1 MWTDNKHDK
10 YRILLEN
17 LPDAFAYH
25 QIITDKQGKPVD
37 YLYLDVN
44 PGFEKMTGLK
54 KEEIIGKTE
63 KEILPEFD
71 HEDHDWIGTYGDVA
85 LTGTTVNFQKY
96 FGPLKRW
103 FDVCAYSDTTGF
115 FVSIFRDITA
125 VKEQETSIKER
136 EARSR
141 ALLDAIP
148 DLMFLIDQNGIFVD
162 CRANDQDLLLFPE
175 EHFLNKRLHEVLSPE
190 LAILTENKLNS
201 ALSEG
206 KTQVYEYQ
214 VELKGEIK
222 TFESRL
228 VPCGEDKALSIVR
241 DISLRK
247 NAEENLIKA
256 ENRYRFQLQF
266 EKLVSDIS
274 THFVRLPAREI
285 DLGIN
290 YALEKTGNFFQV
302 DRSYVMMFTED
313 GRHLNLTHEWYLDG
327 LWPEAPNFVNYSLA
341 DRPWWEEQIK
351 KKQMVYIADADEL
364 PPEAE
369 AEKKELKAQR
379 TRSLLC
385 VPIIQGQSLIGVLGF
400 DAIKK
405 KIRWSEDHIA
415 LLNIIAELFSN
426 AFSRKET
433 YQHILYLSYY
443 DQLTGLYN
451 RTYLEEEMKRLN
463 TERQLPLSV
472 VMADLNGLKLL
483 NDSYGHATGDEMLTK
498 AAAIFK
504 ESCRHEDIIARWGG
518 DEFVILL
525 PHTSRKK
532 AELLC
537 KRILNRC
544 NQARIKELPLSVSLG
559 VSSRNDVKEEMTE
572 LLAEAENAMYKQK
585 LTESRSARSAVLEAL
600 LKTLEG
606 KSFETKEH
614 VSGMQKIARQVGMV
628 KGLSDSELSRL
639 DLVITLHDIGKINI
653 SEEVLS
659 KKDPLN
665 EEEWQMIRQHPE
677 TGYRIARATEEFAHV
692 AEEILSHHERF
703 DGTGY
708 PRGLKKDEIPLLSR
722 ITAVVDA
729 YDVMG
734 SKRTYKKVMPLD
746 EIKAELKRCSGK
758 QFDPELVTILLG
770 LLDK

>member
-1 MWTDNKHDK
+1 MQTGKKHDK
-10 YRILLEN
+10 YRLLLEN
-17 LPDAFAYH
+17 WPDAFAYH
-25 QIITDKQGKPVD
+25 QIITDKQGNPVD
-37 YLYLDVN
+37 YIYLDVN
-44 PGFEKMTGLK
+44 PGFEKMTGIK
-54 KEEIIGKTE
+54 KEEIIGKTV
-63 KEILPEFD
+63 KEVIPEFEL
-71 HEDHDWIGTYGDVA
+71 EDYDWIGIYGDVA
-85 LTGTTVNFQKY
+85 LNGSTVNFQKY
-96 FGPLKRW
+96 FGSLKRW
-103 FDVCAYSDTTGF
+103 FDVCAYSDTTGY

-125 VKEQETSIKER
+125 MKEQEAAIKER

-141 ALLDAIP
+141 ALLDAVP
-148 DLMFLIDQNGIFVD
+148 DLMFLIDQNGVFVD
-162 CRANDQDLLLFPE
+162 CRANEQDLLLFPE
-175 EHFLNKRLHEVLSPE
+175 EHFLNKKLHEVLPPD
-190 LAILTENKLNS
+190 LATLTENKLNS
-201 ALSEG
+201 ALSKKE
-206 KTQVYEYQ
+206 TQVYEYR
-214 VELKGEIK
+214 VDLKGEMK

-228 VPCGEDKALSIVR
+228 VPCGEDKVLSIVR
-241 DISLRK
+241 DITLSR
-247 NAEENLIKA
+247 NAEENLLEA

-274 THFVRLPAREI
+274 SNFVRLPASDI

-313 GRHLNLTHEWYLDG
+313 GRHLNMTHEWFLDG
-327 LWPEAPNFVNYSLA
+327 LWPESPNFVNYPVSI
-341 DRPWWEEQIK
+341 RPWWEEQIK
-351 KKQMVYIADADEL
+351 KEQMVYIADADDL

-369 AEKKELKAQR
+369 AEKNQLNTQG

-385 VPIIQGQSLIGVLGF
+385 VPIIQGHSLTGVLGF
-400 DAIKK
+400 DAVKK
-405 KIRWSEDHIA
+405 KISWSEDHIA

-433 YQHILYLSYY
+433 YQHIRYLSYY

-463 TERQLPLSV
+463 TERQLPLSI

-525 PHTSRKK
+525 PHTSREK
-532 AELLC
+532 AEALC

-559 VSSRNDVKEEMTE
+559 VSSKVNVAEEMTE
-572 LLAEAENAMYKQK
+572 LLSEAENAMYKQK
-585 LTESRSARSAVLEAL
+585 LTESRSTRSAVLAAL
-600 LKTLEG
+600 LKTLEE
-606 KSFETKEH
+606 KSFESKEH
-614 VSGMQKIARQVGMV
+614 VYGMQNIARQIGNV

-692 AEEILSHHERF
+692 AEEILAHHECF

-708 PRGLKKDEIPLLSR
+708 PRGLKGDQIPLLSR

-734 SKRTYKKVMPLD
+734 SGRTYKKAMPLD

-758 QFDPELVTILLG
+758 QFDPEVVTILLG